1 MISFC
6 ICKKKTVSLIFGG
19 SLEIFERVC
28 DKREMIKEIKK
39 NTLRLHR

>member
-6 ICKKKTVSLIFGG
+6 ICKKKNCKPDFGG
-19 SLEIFERVC
+19 SSEIFESVC